1 MKMRTEEA
9 THDAIEKLTET
20 QRRVM
25 SELVEIAS
33 KTEAALRNQSGTRAK
48 TAEAKSGLQS
58 R

>member
-1 MKMRTEEA
+1 MRTEEA